1 MTRFSSL
8 ALLVLALPAC
18 GGDAPDH
25 VAVVGDLA
33 LTRERL
39 VQFID
44 EFGESEAS
52 AYARADAIA
61 QGWLDL
67 ALVAEAARSG
77 MVPEELQAEVLE
89 PAARA
94 RTLQRLQNLRAARG
108 QPLTEGELRRAFQ
121 GDSLRVFQRI
131 LVRLRDP
138 GHPLELQAKQAR
150 ADSIVALAAA
160 GAPFEELSARFS
172 EGRER
177 ARGGYVGVVTRDQT
191 PEAFRDALWSL
202 EPGEVSPVVRIDEG
216 FQVFRRPRLDEA
228 RARLSAWIL
237 RDRTA
242 RADSVLVDSVTTAEG
257 LRLLPSTV
265 RDLRAVLANPDSL
278 GDESEHVVRF
288 RDGGLTPTQAWL
300 WLSALPD
307 ATRLALGRASDA
319 EVERVARSIGSN
331 ELLFRM
337 ARARGLEVLPDDMV
351 EAREEF
357 TTAASNLFRRFS
369 EPDGATPGALVD
381 SMVSRAIAGEP
392 DVVLPPGLAPALR
405 RRIPHRL
412 ERETLAAV
420 SRRASSPFRPEGPS
434 PD

>member
-1 MTRFSSL
+1 MTRISSL

-25 VAVVGDLA
+25 VAVVADMA
-33 LTRERL
+33 LTQGRL
-39 VQFID
+39 VEFID
-44 EFGESEAS
+44 EVGESEAS
-52 AYARADAIA
+52 AYALADAIA

-77 MVPEELQAEVLE
+77 IAPEELQGEALE

-108 QPLTEGELRRAFQ
+108 EPLTEGELLRAFQ

-138 GHPLELQAKQAR
+138 GNPLELQVKQAR
-150 ADSIVALAAA
+150 ADSIVALAVS
-160 GAPFEELSARFS
+160 GAPFEELSSRFS

-177 ARGGYVGVVTRDQT
+177 ARGGFIGVVTRDQT
-191 PEAFRDALWSL
+191 PEAFRDVLWSL
-202 EPGEVSPVVRIDEG
+202 EPGAVSSAVRTDEG
-216 FQVFRRPRLDEA
+216 FQVFRRPGLG
-228 RARLSAWIL
+228 
-237 RDRTA
+237 DRIA
-242 RADSVLVDSVTTAEG
+242 RADSVFVDSVTTAQG

-265 RDLRAVLANPDSL
+265 RDLRAVLASPDSL
-278 GDESEHVVRF
+278 GDESAHVVRF
-288 RDGGLTPTQAWL
+288 MDGGLTPTQAWL

-307 ATRLALGRASDA
+307 AARFSLGRASDA
-319 EVERVARSIGSN
+319 EVERAARSIGAN

-337 ARARGLEVLPDDMV
+337 ARSRGLEVGPDDMI

-357 TTAASNLFRRFS
+357 TTAAASHFRRFS
-369 EPDGATPGALVD
+369 GRDRAAPGALVD

-412 ERETLAAV
+412 ERRTLAAV
-420 SRRASSPFRPEGPS
+420 SRRASSGFRPEGPS